1 MQSRSLGPISH
12 AIHHVIDPYV
22 SIFGRAQA
30 ADLLAENMY
39 DETSAKVPLN
49 RRQIAASE
57 APSGQASAS
66 SSPNRLLSRLPA
78 FQSAVRGPS
87 ASGQIGLQAAAI
99 AMWALALGARFAFDP
114 YLPPGFPYLTFFPA
128 IIITGFVFGIFPA
141 LTCAALSAVSAWYW
155 FIPPFN
161 SFVVDGQTVT
171 ALIFFL
177 VVVGIDIGLLQLA
190 LSAYASQVRAHDDL
204 AKAHELQQVV
214 SQEVDHRIKNL
225 LATVSG
231 LISLSQKHAETPAA
245 LAQQLRL
252 RIAAM
257 GNAIIM
263 LRDSLHG
270 GEAEMEAAVTAALEP
285 LGVLSDGRVTVTGP
299 KVVLNSSA
307 LMAINLIL
315 HELATNAVKYGALS
329 SEGGKIAIEW
339 QRLTGKDGEGILQM
353 DWQEQ
358 GGPAVAAP
366 ARVGFGTELARR
378 MSASL
383 GGNCDFQFATGGLA
397 VRVTVNA
404 DQAIA

>member
-1 MQSRSLGPISH
+1 MQSIVLGPICH
-12 AIHHVIDPYV
+12 TIHDVIDPCV
-22 SIFGRAQA
+22 SIFGRAPA
-30 ADLLAENMY
+30 ADLLADNMH
-39 DETSAKVPLN
+39 DETTARVRSN
-49 RRQIAASE
+49 RGQISASE
-57 APSGQASAS
+57 APSGQANSA

-78 FQSAVRGPS
+78 FQSAVHGPS
-87 ASGQIGLQAAAI
+87 ASGQISVQAAAI
-99 AMWALALGARFAFDP
+99 AMWGLAIVARFAFDP

-141 LTCAALSAVSAWYW
+141 LTCAVLSAVSAWYW
-155 FIPPFN
+155 FIPPFD
-161 SFVVDGQTVT
+161 SFAVDGQTIT

-204 AKAHELQQVV
+204 AKAHDLQQVV

-329 SEGGKIAIEW
+329 SERGGIAIGW
-339 QRLTGKDGEGILQM
+339 QQITAEDGEEILQL

-366 ARVGFGTELARR
+366 ARIGFGTELARR

-383 GGNCDFQFATGGLA
+383 GGNCDFRFAASGLA
-397 VRVTVNA
+397 VRVTMNA
-404 DQAIA
+404 DQATA